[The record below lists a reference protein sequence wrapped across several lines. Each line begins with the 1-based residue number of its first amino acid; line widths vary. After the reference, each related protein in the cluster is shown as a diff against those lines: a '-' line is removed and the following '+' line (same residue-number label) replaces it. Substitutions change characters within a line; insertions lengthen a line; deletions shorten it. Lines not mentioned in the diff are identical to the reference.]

1 MEKQFGSRFDVDEL
15 VIQKRRKYYRQILE
29 TNPKNYDIWFDLLF
43 LEKSTKDFAEIR
55 KTFEEA
61 VSQVPPANEK
71 RYWKRYIYIW
81 IMYASW
87 EELDSKD
94 IEKAK

>member
-29 TNPKNYDIWFDLLF
+29 TNPKNYDTWFDLLF